1 VVSIVRKSERA
12 TVGLAL
18 GCALVDGWL
27 TSTTTAGSGRWLGTG
42 NRHRVS
48 LGAKLGM
55 SEGTKLGASEGTE
68 VAALLGALEGPFDGA
83 LEGDAVGTLDGYCDG
98 KTKGL
103 AEGELTEHCWGRH
116 WETRLLG
123 CSCDPNETCC
133 SWIWTLFCFRVPSSF
148 RKHPFPNPCF
158 SWYPFSTCRRIFI
171 SGLLG
176 ASLSSLSS
184 WLAELSPLIDL
195 LLPLL
200 FVLLDFLE
208 EGSPKRI
215 SRKSLSF
222 SKRDKSLW
230 AGDCVGS
237 NLGTAVSGANGLT
250 ILAEEDKSPFLF
262 LDIDD
267 DLLLDDFVYF
277 GVPEP
282 LVDNTLAFFRFSAS
296 SHINHG
302 IRVKVA

>member
-1 VVSIVRKSERA
+1 M
-12 TVGLAL
+12 
-18 GCALVDGWL
+18 
-27 TSTTTAGSGRWLGTG
+27 TG
-42 NRHRVS
+42 
-48 LGAKLGM
+48 
-55 SEGTKLGASEGTE
+55 
-68 VAALLGALEGPFDGA
+68 
-83 LEGDAVGTLDGYCDG
+83 
-98 KTKGL
+98 
-103 AEGELTEHCWGRH
+103 
-116 WETRLLG
+116 
-123 CSCDPNETCC
+123 
-133 SWIWTLFCFRVPSSF
+133 FRVPSSF
-148 RKHPFPNPCF
+148 WKLPFPNPYF
-158 SWYPFSTCRRIFI
+158 SWYPFSTCRRVSV

-176 ASLSSLSS
+176 ASSSSSSS
-184 WLAELSPLIDL
+184 WSAELSPLIDL
-195 LLPLL
+195 LAPLL
-200 FVLLDFLE
+200 FDSSLDFLE

-282 LVDNTLAFFRFSAS
+282 LVDNTLAFFRFSVS
-296 SHINHG
+296 SHIDHD
-302 IRVKVA
+302 IRVEVSLE